1 MFTIGKRVGWVKQA
15 ALLCL
20 LGGCGTIANIGN
32 ARIEDAD
39 PVAWWH
45 SLEGGAISERRP
57 DPPGANDPYPNLASV
72 PVRPT
77 PTPAARRVALT
88 AQLVAERDG
97 VRRDVAR
104 DPLPV
109 VPAAAPAPK
118 KPADPASV
126 PPPMATI
133 DAATAPPPPPTPPLS
148 TPSPP
153 TPPLLTPAL
162 PTPAAAPTLLPD
174 RVPAPPRKQSGRAP
188 QPSGP
193 MPDLPADPPSAPVL
207 PGIPAAT
214 FAPATRRPLPSVTI
228 AFARDAD
235 QLPPTA
241 AAILQGLA
249 DRRGGGPVLVYAGGD
264 ASSAAP
270 AVQGSA
276 LALALR
282 RAGAISRA
290 LAAAGVPPAQT
301 RTEATALGRDSGAR
315 LVD

>member
-1 MFTIGKRVGWVKQA
+1 MFTIGKRVEWVKQA

-20 LGGCGTIANIGN
+20 LGGCGTIADLGH

-72 PVRPT
+72 PARPT
-77 PTPAARRVALT
+77 PTPAAQRVALT

-104 DPLPV
+104 DPLTAA
-109 VPAAAPAPK
+109 PAAASAPR
-118 KPADPASV
+118 KPVDPASV

-133 DAATAPPPPPTPPLS
+133 DAATAPPAPLAPAPPAPPTPA
-148 TPSPP
+148 P
-153 TPPLLTPAL
+153 TTS
-162 PTPAAAPTLLPD
+162 AAAPTLLPD

-193 MPDLPADPPSAPVL
+193 MPDLPAAPPSAPVL

-270 AVQGSA
+270 AAQGSA

>member
-1 MFTIGKRVGWVKQA
+1 MFTTGKRVGWVKQA
-15 ALLCL
+15 ALLSL
-20 LGGCGTIANIGN
+20 LGGCGTIATLGN
-32 ARIEDAD
+32 ARIEDAN

-45 SLEGGAISERRP
+45 SLEGGAISEQRP

-72 PVRPT
+72 PARPA
-77 PTPAARRVALT
+77 PTPAAQRVALT

-104 DPLPV
+104 DPLTAA
-109 VPAAAPAPK
+109 PAPAPAPK

-133 DAATAPPPPPTPPLS
+133 DAATAPPAPPTPA
-148 TPSPP
+148 PP
-153 TPPLLTPAL
+153 T

-193 MPDLPADPPSAPVL
+193 MPDLPAAPPPEPVL

-214 FAPATRRPLPSVTI
+214 FAPATRRLLPSVAI
-228 AFARDAD
+228 AFAHDAD
-235 QLPPTA
+235 QLPATA
-241 AAILQGLA
+241 AATLQGLA

-264 ASSAAP
+264 ASSVAP
-270 AVQGSA
+270 AAQGSA

-282 RAGAISRA
+282 RAGAIGRA